1 MLSKM
6 KKKSRQDSN
15 LTVGSAV
22 CTEEEND
29 MDSERIKPK
38 LFSVLKH
45 YNRNQFVKDIVS
57 GIIVAIIALPLSI
70 ALAIA
75 SGVSPEKGI
84 HTAIIAGFMISFLGG
99 SRVQIG
105 GPTAAFVVIIVGI
118 IEEFGLNGLIVATIM
133 AGIILVIMGLCRLG
147 TLIKFIPSTIT
158 VGFTGGIAVTL
169 FVQQL
174 KDFFG
179 LEIAKVPSDF
189 FGRIKAYAANIHTMN
204 VQALLIGCIALVIMI
219 VFPYITEKI
228 PGSLVAIIVTT
239 LIVPLFDMDVN
250 TIGSVYGELSAKFPT
265 PSVPDVNF
273 AMIQKLISPAFT
285 IAILAAIESL
295 LSCVVS
301 DGMIGSRHRSNM
313 ELVAQG
319 VGNICSGLFGGIP
332 ATGAIARTAA
342 NVKNGGR
349 SPIAGMVHAVVL
361 ALIMLLLM
369 PYAAMIPM
377 TTLSAVLIIVAYNM
391 CGWRDFVAMRKAPKS
406 DITVLLITFV
416 LTVCFDLVV
425 AIEIGMV
432 LAAMLFLNRMANV
445 TDVRRWISEEEF
457 DEEADQDAIHLL
469 KIPEKTV
476 VYEISGPM
484 FFGAVDKF
492 MDIVKES
499 KKANYA
505 MILRMRSVP
514 ALDAT
519 AYNTLEKVYQQCK
532 RSNMQLIFSHAKEQP
547 LEVMK
552 KEGLYEML
560 GEENF
565 QPHIREALKRAEEVV
580 AQRKAKA

>member
-1 MLSKM
+1 
-6 KKKSRQDSN
+6 
-15 LTVGSAV
+15 
-22 CTEEEND
+22 
-29 MDSERIKPK
+29 MDSGKIKPM
-38 LFSVLKH
+38 LFSVLKG
-45 YNRNQFVKDIVS
+45 YDRQSFVKDLIAGV
-57 GIIVAIIALPLSI
+57 IVAIIALPLSI

-84 HTAIIAGFMISFLGG
+84 HTAIIAGFLISMFGG

-118 IEEFGLNGLIVATIM
+118 INDFGLDGLIVATIM
-133 AGIILVIMGLCRLG
+133 AGIILVIMGACRLG

-158 VGFTGGIAVTL
+158 IGFTAGIAVTL

-174 KDFFG
+174 KDLLG
-179 LEIAKVPSDF
+179 LEIENVPSEF
-189 FGRIKAYAANIHTMN
+189 FGRIASYAEHINTIN
-204 VQALLIGCIALVIMI
+204 VQAVVVGIIAIAIMI
-219 VFPYITEKI
+219 VCPYITEKI

-239 LIVPLFDMDVN
+239 VLVQIMGLDVN
-250 TIGSVYGELSAKFPT
+250 TIGSVYGELSSSFPT
-265 PSVPDVNF
+265 PKIPNVNF
-273 AMIQKLISPAFT
+273 EMIQNLISPAFT

-295 LSCVVS
+295 LSCVVA

-319 VGNICSGLFGGIP
+319 IGNIFSGLFGGIP

-349 SPIAGMVHAVVL
+349 TPIAGMVHAVVL

-377 TTLSAVLIIVAYNM
+377 TTLAAVLIIVAYNM
-391 CGWRDFVAMRKAPKS
+391 SGWRDVLAMRKAPKS
-406 DITVLLITFV
+406 DFAVLLITFG
-416 LTVCFDLVV
+416 LTVCFDLVI

-432 LAAMLFLNRMANV
+432 LAALLFLNRMANV
-445 TDVRRWISEEEF
+445 TDVRRWIDYDDNF
-457 DEEADQDAIHLL
+457 DEENDKESIRYA

-484 FFGAVDKF
+484 FFGAADKF
-492 MDIVKES
+492 LDIVAES
-499 KKANYA
+499 KKENYA

-514 ALDAT
+514 AMDAT
-519 AYNTLEKVYQQCK
+519 AYKTLEQVYHQCEK
-532 RSNMQLIFSHAKEQP
+532 NKMQLILSHTNSQP
-547 LEVMK
+547 MEVIK
-552 KEGLYEML
+552 KKGLYQL
-560 GEENF
+560 IGEENF
-565 QPHIREALKRAEEVV
+565 QPHISEALKRAEEVV
-580 AQRKAKA
+580 ASRKQMKEKEH

>member
-1 MLSKM
+1 
-6 KKKSRQDSN
+6 
-15 LTVGSAV
+15 
-22 CTEEEND
+22 

-38 LFSVLKH
+38 LFSVIKR
-45 YNRNQFVKDIVS
+45 YNTNKFVKDVIA

-105 GPTAAFVVIIVGI
+105 GPTAAFVVIVVGI
-118 IEEFGLNGLIVATIM
+118 IGEFGVDGLIVATIM
-133 AGIILVIMGLCRLG
+133 AGIFLVIMGLCRMG
-147 TLIKFIPSTIT
+147 SLIKYIPSTIT
-158 VGFTGGIAVTL
+158 EGFTAGIAMTL
-169 FVQQL
+169 FIQQL
-174 KDFFG
+174 KDLLG
-179 LEIAKVPSDF
+179 LQIDNVPSEF
-189 FGRIKAYAANIHTMN
+189 FERIGSYVENIGTFNPYAFGIG
-204 VQALLIGCIALVIMI
+204 VLALIIMI
-219 VFPYITEKI
+219 VMPYITEKI

-239 LIVPLFDMDVN
+239 LVVKFAGLEQVS
-250 TIGSVYGELSAKFPT
+250 TIGSVYGELSSAFPT
-265 PSVPDVNF
+265 PSIPSVSF
-273 AMIQKLISPAFT
+273 EMIRKLISPAFT

-301 DGMIGSRHRSNM
+301 DGMVGSRHRSNM

-349 SPIAGMVHAVVL
+349 TPIAGMVHAIVL
-361 ALIMLLLM
+361 AVIMLVLM
-369 PYAAMIPM
+369 PYAALIPM

-391 CGWRDFVAMRKAPKS
+391 CGWREFVAMRKAPKS
-406 DITVLLITFV
+406 DFIVLVLTFI

-432 LAAMLFLNRMANV
+432 LVALLFMSRMANV
-445 TDVRRWISEEEF
+445 TAVRKWVDSDDF
-457 DEEADQDAIHLL
+457 DEDNDSDSISLMKL
-469 KIPEKTV
+469 PKKTV
-476 VYEISGPM
+476 VYEICGPT

-492 MDIVKES
+492 MDILAES
-499 KKANYA
+499 KKPNYV

-519 AYNTLEKVYQQCK
+519 AYKTLENIYKQCK
-532 RSNMQLIFSHAKEQP
+532 ASGMELILSHVNEQP
-547 LEVMK
+547 MEVLK
-552 KEGLYEML
+552 KEGLYYEIGGDKFM
-560 GEENF
+560 
-565 QPHIREALKRAEEVV
+565 PHIREAIKLAEILIAE
-580 AQRKAKA
+580 RKAK